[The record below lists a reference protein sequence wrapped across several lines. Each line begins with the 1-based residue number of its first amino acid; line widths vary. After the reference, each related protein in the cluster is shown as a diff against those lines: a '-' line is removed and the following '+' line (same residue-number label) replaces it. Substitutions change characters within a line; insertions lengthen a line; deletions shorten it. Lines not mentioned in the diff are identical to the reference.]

1 MKPLVTIG
9 IPTFNRPEMLA
20 RALGSVAGQDYPN
33 LEVIVADNAAG
44 TDEAFSVVER
54 FTSSSPKLKFVKHER
69 NIGSLN
75 NFFFLLGSANGKYF
89 MWLADD
95 DEISPNY
102 VSSLVDLLERDP
114 GAASATGHWV
124 LMRNEQEGDVM
135 PTSSYPQESALS
147 RSLRFI
153 WKSDD
158 AFFYALH
165 RTDLLRRASFKGYWW
180 PNKTVFLNWAYVFLL
195 DMVLDGRILL
205 PADRSV
211 RFINHDYTHK
221 AYAQSRKPLAAGLM
235 YFTRRVNVHYLYWEK
250 CAKIVHPLVMPL
262 VVLTSLAAVCRDSVE
277 FAVDRLRQTVRMTVT
292 C

>member
-20 RALGSVAGQDYPN
+20 RALGAVASQDYPH
-33 LEVIVADNAAG
+33 LEVIVADNAAE
-44 TDEAFSVVER
+44 TDEASPVVER
-54 FTSSSPKLKFVKHER
+54 FKSSLPKLKFVKHER

-75 NFFFLLGSANGKYF
+75 NFFFLLRTANGKYF

-102 VSSLVDLLERDP
+102 VSSLVDLLEADI

-124 LMRNEQEGDVM
+124 LMRDEQNGDLM
-135 PTSSYPQESALS
+135 PTSSYPQGSPLS

-165 RTDLLRRASFKGYWW
+165 RTDLLRRATFKGYWW
-180 PNKTVFLNWAYVFLL
+180 PNNAVFLNWAYVFLL
-195 DMVLDGRILL
+195 DMVLGGRILL
-205 PADRSV
+205 PTDRSV

-221 AYAQSRKPLAAGLM
+221 AYAQARKPLTAGLM
-235 YFTRRVNVHYLYWEK
+235 YVSRRVNVHYMYWEK
-250 CAKIVHPLVMPL
+250 CAKVVSPMAMPL
-262 VVLTSLAAVCRDSVE
+262 VILTSLAAVVRDSVE
-277 FAVDRLRQTVRMTVT
+277 FAVARLRRAPARTVA

>member
-9 IPTFNRPEMLA
+9 IPTFNRPELLA
-20 RALGSVAGQDYPN
+20 RALGSVARQDYPN

-44 TDEAFSVVER
+44 TDEASPVVER
-54 FTSSSPKLKFVKHER
+54 FKSSLPNLEFVKHQQ

-75 NFFFLLGSANGKYF
+75 NFFFLLRAAHGKYF

-114 GAASATGHWV
+114 GAASATGYWV

-135 PTSSYPQESALS
+135 PTSSYPQGSAVS

-195 DMVLDGRILL
+195 DMVLGGRILL

-221 AYAQSRKPLAAGLM
+221 AYAQSRKPLTAGLM
-235 YFTRRVNVHYLYWEK
+235 YVSRRVNVHYMYWAK
-250 CAKIVHPLVMPL
+250 CAKVVHPIAIPL
-262 VVLTSLAAVCRDSVE
+262 VILTSLAAVCRDSVE
-277 FAVDRLRQTVRMTVT
+277 FAVDRLRRTVGRTVV